1 MRQAASV
8 PSEAPLST
16 RRSAVVRPEDRGGD
30 ADEYYDGATTDAYT
44 NANAQIQRELT
55 ATCLRLLGLDD
66 ATPSLIADVGCGSG
80 LSGEELARRGHA
92 WVGVD
97 LSAAMLARATRAPSE
112 GGSRAVCEGAVL
124 RGDFAQGLPF
134 RERAFDGCVSVSAA
148 QWLCV
153 GDDAARRAKLH
164 RFFAALRRC
173 LRPGARAVLQI
184 YPDTVRDTRTMEDAA
199 AREGCVA
206 VAVTAHPHRTP
217 NKKIFLCVHRDRT
230 DDADGTRTDA
240 ATAPSGESRKPPRC
254 PLGWPHDTSCAAAWR
269 RSVRVGDDETIPGD
283 GVGDD
288 RAEREHVGM
297 CRRLLR
303 VLRRARTLDDDDDDD
318 DETAAGPSASS
329 MAMDGDPTARVAVRE
344 IETIV
349 RDGTACA
356 CARVG
361 VVTASRVA
369 PVVETHAAV
378 ASETSNLPNA
388 AREQS
393 RARHDRKRRR
403 TPGAL
408 DACARLRRVTATVHI
423 AQSHAGDSRETTRL
437 EAMTCDAFAMR
448 ASKGTGPHGVV
459 AVECVVRAADDESTA
474 EAATRAARATCAAL
488 HAAGLNPTCAD
499 ALFEDASSDP
509 LGRKEAARVQVWAL
523 HLPEA
528 RSDGTPSRGPSSRE
542 IRALARLN
550 VTLVDEFHDAGDA
563 SRER

>member
-1 MRQAASV
+1 MPPAPRPGRRHPIAHRRRRMRFGSERGGARASRPRV
-8 PSEAPLST
+8 GG
-16 RRSAVVRPEDRGGD
+16 RRPERGD
-30 ADEYYDGATTDAYT
+30 ARARDA
-44 NANAQIQRELT
+44 R
-55 ATCLRLLGLDD
+55 
-66 ATPSLIADVGCGSG
+66 
-80 LSGEELARRGHA
+80 
-92 WVGVD
+92 
-97 LSAAMLARATRAPSE
+97 PSE
-112 GGSRAVCEGAVL
+112 GSRAACEGAVL

-173 LRPGARAVLQI
+173 LRPGARAVLK
-184 YPDTVRDTRTMEDAA
+184 YTRTRFATPEPWKTPRRARDASPSPSPPTRIEPRTKKYFSA
-199 AREGCVA
+199 C
-206 VAVTAHPHRTP
+206 TAIEPT
-217 NKKIFLCVHRDRT
+217 
-230 DDADGTRTDA
+230 TRTGRARTRRPRRRANPGGRRDA
-240 ATAPSGESRKPPRC
+240 RSGGPTTA
-254 PLGWPHDTSCAAAWR
+254 SCAAAWR

-303 VLRRARTLDDDDDDD
+303 VLRRARTLDDDDDD

-378 ASETSNLPNA
+378 AGA
-388 AREQS
+388 AESPGARAEQS

-437 EAMTCDAFAMR
+437 EAMTRDAFAMR
-448 ASKGTGPHGVV
+448 RR
-459 AVECVVRAADDESTA
+459 VEGDRSARRRRRRVR
-474 EAATRAARATCAAL
+474 R
-488 HAAGLNPTCAD
+488 P
-499 ALFEDASSDP
+499 
-509 LGRKEAARVQVWAL
+509 
-523 HLPEA
+523 
-528 RSDGTPSRGPSSRE
+528 RG
-542 IRALARLN
+542 
-550 VTLVDEFHDAGDA
+550 
-563 SRER
+563 